1 MQSKSTFFFIGNDT
15 EALVYVEWTL
25 YTCNY
30 YLLINYTLAKIGIR
44 TNTIETLIWV
54 QLMIVLF
61 LIVDLYVAPEIYKN
75 EEFDR
80 SVDAYS
86 FGLILYEVFSYWPN
100 P

>member
-1 MQSKSTFFFIGNDT
+1 M
-15 EALVYVEWTL
+15 
-25 YTCNY
+25 
-30 YLLINYTLAKIGIR
+30 AKIGIR

-86 FGLILYEVFSYWPN
+86 FGLILYEVFSYRPN

>member
-1 MQSKSTFFFIGNDT
+1 
-15 EALVYVEWTL
+15 
-25 YTCNY
+25 
-30 YLLINYTLAKIGIR
+30 
-44 TNTIETLIWV
+44 
-54 QLMIVLF
+54 MIVLF

-86 FGLILYEVFSYWPN
+86 FGLILYEVFSYRPN